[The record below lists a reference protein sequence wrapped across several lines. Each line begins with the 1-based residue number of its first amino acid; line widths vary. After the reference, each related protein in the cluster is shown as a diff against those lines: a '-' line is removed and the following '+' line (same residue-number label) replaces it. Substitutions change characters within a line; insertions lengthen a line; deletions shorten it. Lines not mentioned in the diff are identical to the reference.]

1 MLVRK
6 KIDLSA
12 DQNSGGEVYKRSSS
26 QHAGNNFFF
35 NFFILPTDFLKK
47 GVGAADSLTK
57 LKVIIDDDDDDT
69 SNYNYA

>member
-12 DQNSGGEVYKRSSS
+12 DQNSGSEIYKRSSL

-35 NFFILPTDFLKK
+35 NFFILLTDFLKK
-47 GVGAADSLTK
+47 MGGGLLIV
-57 LKVIIDDDDDDT
+57 
-69 SNYNYA
+69 

>member
-12 DQNSGGEVYKRSSS
+12 DQNSGSEVSTKEVPRSML
-26 QHAGNNFFF
+26 ATIFFF

-47 GVGAADSLTK
+47 GGGGGGC
-57 LKVIIDDDDDDT
+57 
-69 SNYNYA
+69 